1 VADAAV
7 IPSPDEE
14 PGKCPRR
21 AWCLRA
27 LVSVAQLQAFVAA
40 RVAPY
45 KKVRRLEVVDL
56 DQSPKPPSGK
66 LLRRVLIERER
77 VLAASAGHQW
87 WWGPPEAPR
96 PSATTDSTWHRGPHE
111 GRASPCTLAIRHSE
125 VGAGSTDAPRTPNAP
140 SG

>member
-1 VADAAV
+1 MADAAV

-27 LVSVAQLQAFVAA
+27 LVSVAQLPAFVAA

-77 VLAASAGHQW
+77 ANLLR
-87 WWGPPEAPR
+87 AP
-96 PSATTDSTWHRGPHE
+96 
-111 GRASPCTLAIRHSE
+111 C
-125 VGAGSTDAPRTPNAP
+125 
-140 SG
+140 